1 MINTAHSI
9 IKEDEMMYYLSSSPT
24 DRIRFDE
31 IARARAREYMRA
43 APMPLWQIDPVALAR
58 CVIEREKLPPT
69 DDPKYAESRYI
80 NAFCQTRTDMLRGAV
95 DALLDGVG
103 EIASHIRT
111 IRLLRMPDIDSLKM
125 LGDAVEHYMDNGNDA
140 DGDAWL
146 APVETFSDAQFI
158 AALRAG
164 GKVIKGYSFPYPCSV
179 AINPDLLRTVDVG
192 EVAIGGW
199 CGYNHSKIGYALLRK
214 IAKRVCA
221 ASMLA
226 QANTFFF

>member
-1 MINTAHSI
+1 
-9 IKEDEMMYYLSSSPT
+9 MYHLLSSPS
-24 DRIRFDE
+24 DRARFDE
-31 IARARAREYMRA
+31 VVFARAREYMRVV
-43 APMPLWQIDPVALAR
+43 PTPLWEIDPVALAR
-58 CVIEREKLPPT
+58 CLIEREKLPAT

-80 NAFCQTRTDMLRGAV
+80 NAFCQTRADMLRDAV

-103 EIASHIRT
+103 EIASHIRA
-111 IRLLRMPDIDSLKM
+111 IRLLLMPDIDSLKA

-146 APVETFSDAQFI
+146 APVELFSDAQFI

-164 GKVIKGYSFPYPCSV
+164 GRVIKGHSFPYPCSV
-179 AINPDLLRTVDVG
+179 VINPDLLRTVDVG

-199 CGYNHSKIGYALLRK
+199 CGYNHSKIGYALSRK
-214 IAKRVCA
+214 IAKIVCA

-226 QANTFFF
+226 HANTFFP

>member
-24 DRIRFDE
+24 DRICFDE
-31 IARARAREYMRA
+31 VARARARESLRV
-43 APMPLWQIDPVALAR
+43 APIPLWEIDPVALAR
-58 CVIEREKLPPT
+58 YVIEREGLPT
-69 DDPKYAESRYI
+69 SDDPKYAESRYI
-80 NAFCQTRTDMLRGAV
+80 NAFCQTRADVLRDAV

-103 EIASHIRT
+103 EIASYIRT

-146 APVETFSDAQFI
+146 APVEAFSDAQFI
-158 AALRAG
+158 TALRAG
-164 GKVIKGYSFPYPCSV
+164 GKVIKGHSFPYPCSV
-179 AINPDLLRTVDVG
+179 AINPDLLRTFDAG
-192 EVAIGGW
+192 EVAVRGW
-199 CGYNHSKIGYALLRK
+199 CGYNHSKIGYALSRK
-214 IAKRVCA
+214 IAKIVCA

-226 QANTFFF
+226 HSVLP

>member
-31 IARARAREYMRA
+31 IAYARAREYMRA

-80 NAFCQTRTDMLRGAV
+80 NAFCQTRADMLRDEV

-103 EIASHIRT
+103 EIASYIRT

-146 APVETFSDAQFI
+146 APVEPFSDAQFI
-158 AALRAG
+158 TALRAG
-164 GKVIKGYSFPYPCSV
+164 GKVIKGHSFPYPCSV
-179 AINPDLLRTVDVG
+179 AINPDLLRTFDAG
-192 EVAIGGW
+192 EVVVCGW
-199 CGYNHSKIGYALLRK
+199 CGYNHSKIGYALSRK
-214 IAKRVCA
+214 IAKIVCA

-226 QANTFFF
+226 HSVLP

>member
-1 MINTAHSI
+1 MINTAYSI

-24 DRIRFDE
+24 DRISFDE
-31 IARARAREYMRA
+31 AARARARKYMRA
-43 APMPLWQIDPVALAR
+43 APMPLWEIDPVALAR
-58 CVIEREKLPPT
+58 CVIEREQLPAT
-69 DDPKYAESRYI
+69 DNPKQAESRYI
-80 NAFCQTRTDMLRGAV
+80 NAFCQTRANMLRDEV

-146 APVETFSDAQFI
+146 APVEPFSDAQFI
-158 AALRAG
+158 TALRTG

-179 AINPDLLRTVDVG
+179 AINPDLLRTFDAG
-192 EVAIGGW
+192 EVAVRGW
-199 CGYNHSKIGYALLRK
+199 CGYNHSKIGYALSRK
-214 IAKRVCA
+214 IAKIVCA

-226 QANTFFF
+226 HSVLP